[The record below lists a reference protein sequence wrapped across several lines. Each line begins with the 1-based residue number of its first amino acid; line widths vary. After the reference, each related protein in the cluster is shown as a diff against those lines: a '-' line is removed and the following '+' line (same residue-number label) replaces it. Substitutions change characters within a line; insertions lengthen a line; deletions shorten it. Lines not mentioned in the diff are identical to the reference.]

1 MSKRPR
7 RNHAPAFKAKVAL
20 EALKGD
26 QTIVELSQRYQ
37 VHPNQITEWK
47 KQLLE
52 HAADVFDKGRKVD
65 QGERE
70 KELHAKIGRLTM
82 ENDFLSGALVRIG
95 DTSAKHR
102 SAESGVGRRYHLCSH
117 GEGFLLSGGDH
128 GLVLPDGSFLAGFQH
143 VGQRVLCGCI
153 GRGDFQVRLPG
164 DFQYGSGQPVYGRV
178 LYRRFIFTRDCHQHG
193 RQGSVDG
200 QRLYRTVME
209 ERQIRGYLSEGLQF
223 HDRIEKGVGLLLH
236 ILQRKTVAQSF

>member
-1 MSKRPR
+1 VRELLYKTYEEEDYMSKRPR

-52 HAADVFDKGRKVD
+52 HAAEVFSKDRKVD

-70 KELHAKIGRLTM
+70 KELHAKIGQLTM

-95 DTSAKHR
+95 DTSAKR
-102 SAESGVGRRYHLCSH
+102 
-117 GEGFLLSGGDH
+117 
-128 GLVLPDGSFLAGFQH
+128 
-143 VGQRVLCGCI
+143 
-153 GRGDFQVRLPG
+153 
-164 DFQYGSGQPVYGRV
+164 
-178 LYRRFIFTRDCHQHG
+178 
-193 RQGSVDG
+193 
-200 QRLYRTVME
+200 
-209 ERQIRGYLSEGLQF
+209 
-223 HDRIEKGVGLLLH
+223 
-236 ILQRKTVAQSF
+236 